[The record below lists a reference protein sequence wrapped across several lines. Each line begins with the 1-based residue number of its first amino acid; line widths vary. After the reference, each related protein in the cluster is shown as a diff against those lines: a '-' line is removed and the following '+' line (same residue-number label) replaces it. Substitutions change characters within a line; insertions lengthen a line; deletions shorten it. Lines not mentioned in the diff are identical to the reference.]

1 MPAPVIGY
9 IPFDAGS
16 TSEEAR
22 WVRDRFACEVV
33 IPPGLPRLNGNATVT
48 STSIEQTRDL
58 VRDLLAA
65 DWLIAEGPAGL
76 LWTAGLRRLG
86 FKGGAT
92 ILPYLNPRRWQ
103 DVTSAAVYDRFR
115 DPRDRVYLG
124 STPSARIYRRL
135 GIQAQVGEPFGI
147 DDRRFRPRPHA
158 ADVLRRLGIPRG
170 RLLLFVGR
178 AQADKDLYRLL
189 RTALK
194 ARILFPDLRIAI
206 ASHVIDESYVAAL
219 RRELGPAS
227 GVHLIERPG
236 SEDLADL
243 YCVADVFATAAT
255 SHFETFGRAPAEA
268 LASGTPVVAPR
279 YDGFAEV
286 LAQPGGNLVGL
297 AMDESGPHAREDE
310 LLRTIYDV
318 LSANERPPAAHVSA
332 AAHRRFARSRTIEL
346 LGHVVGGTDAP
357 PIDLS
362 DASPIVLPEAWED
375 ELRRL
380 AALPAGAALDRVW
393 NGHRA
398 PDESGS
404 SKLSMGNGQFVDAV
418 RRALCVTAPVRPGQP
433 SAGGRGDAA

>member
-1 MPAPVIGY
+1 MRAPVIGY
-9 IPFDAGS
+9 VPFDAG
-16 TSEEAR
+16 TASEEAC
-22 WVRDRFACEVV
+22 WVRDWFACEVV
-33 IPPGLPRLNGNATVT
+33 IPPGLPRLNGSATVA
-48 STSIEQTRDL
+48 STSLAQTRDL

-76 LWTAGLRRLG
+76 VWTATLRRFG

-103 DVTSAAVYDRFR
+103 DVSGAAVYDRFK
-115 DPRDRVYLG
+115 DPRDRVYVG
-124 STPSARIYRRL
+124 STPSARIYHRL
-135 GIQAQVGEPFGI
+135 GIRAEIGEPFGI
-147 DDRRFRPRPHA
+147 DDRRFRLRPHA
-158 ADVLRRLGIPRG
+158 ADVLRRLDIPPG

-178 AQADKDLYRLL
+178 AQPDKDLYRLL

-206 ASHVIDESYVAAL
+206 ASHVIEESYVAPL

-243 YCVADVFATAAT
+243 YCVADLFVTAAT

-286 LAQPGGNLVGL
+286 LAQPGGSLVGV
-297 AMDESGPHAREDE
+297 AMDEAGPHVREDE
-310 LLRTIYDV
+310 LLRSVFDV
-318 LSANERPPAAHVSA
+318 LSASDRPPAAQVSE

-346 LGHVVGGTDAP
+346 LAHVVGSSDAP
-357 PIDLS
+357 PIDLG
-362 DASPIVLPEAWED
+362 DASPIVLPDAWEE

-393 NGHRA
+393 NGHHT
-398 PDESGS
+398 PDDPADA
-404 SKLSMGNGQFVDAV
+404 KLSVGNGRFVDAV
-418 RRALCVTAPVRPGQP
+418 RRALCVAAPAPP
-433 SAGGRGDAA
+433 SWRSGEGSDGAA